1 MDIKRKLSSRKFWL
15 ALIGFITPMMT
26 ALHYS
31 QETIT
36 QVTAI
41 IMGGASLIAYIL
53 SEGYIDGKGQEG
65 NVLALPV
72 FDEDEEE
79 DDADDFIEEG
89 EA

>member
-53 SEGYIDGKGQEG
+53 SEGYVDGKGQEG
-65 NVLALPV
+65 NIILPDIE
-72 FDEDEEE
+72 DED
-79 DDADDFIEEG
+79 DSDDFVEG
-89 EA
+89 EE

>member
-31 QETIT
+31 QESIT

-79 DDADDFIEEG
+79 DDRDDFIEEG
-89 EA
+89 EE